1 MLIITYISL
10 SIIISILT
18 LVVAKNFLRIVLDE
32 KTGTQKIHKKLP
44 SDQVFF
50 HCFNNINCKCID

>member
-18 LVVAKNFLRIVLDE
+18 LVVAKNFLRIGLDE
-32 KTGTQKIHKKLP
+32 QTGTQKTHKKTAVRLG
-44 SDQVFF
+44 VFRLS
-50 HCFNNINCKCID
+50 